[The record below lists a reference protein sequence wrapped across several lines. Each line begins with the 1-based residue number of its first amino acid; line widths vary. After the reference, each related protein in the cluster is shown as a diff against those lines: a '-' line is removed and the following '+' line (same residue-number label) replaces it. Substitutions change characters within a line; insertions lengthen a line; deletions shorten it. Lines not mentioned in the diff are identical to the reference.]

1 MDTQAAPE
9 DIQLIGQEVAVRWP
23 DGKEDYFSGPFL
35 RARSPSA
42 ENVGE
47 VDILGVRH
55 GGADK
60 TSADFA
66 NVAVTGWKHIGNYAV
81 AFAFSDGHR
90 TGIYSW
96 PYLRKLGEEVT
107 GG

>member
-1 MDTQAAPE
+1 MQAAPE

-23 DGKEDYFSGPFL
+23 DEVEHYFSGPVL
-35 RARSPSA
+35 RAHSPSA

-55 GGADK
+55 GGVDK
-60 TSADFA
+60 TPADFA
-66 NVAVTGWKHIGNYAV
+66 KVSVTGWTQVGNYAV

-96 PYLRKLGEEVT
+96 PYLRQLGERIA

>member
-1 MDTQAAPE
+1 MEAAPE
-9 DIQLIGQEVAVRWP
+9 DIQLIGAEVAIRWP
-23 DGKEDYFSGPFL
+23 DGTEHYLTGPFL
-35 RARSPSA
+35 RAHSPSA

-55 GGADK
+55 GGTEK
-60 TSADFA
+60 TAEDFA
-66 NVAVTGWKHIGNYAV
+66 QVTVANWTRIGNYAV

-96 PYLRKLGEEVT
+96 PYLRKLGEQAGEA
-107 GG
+107 